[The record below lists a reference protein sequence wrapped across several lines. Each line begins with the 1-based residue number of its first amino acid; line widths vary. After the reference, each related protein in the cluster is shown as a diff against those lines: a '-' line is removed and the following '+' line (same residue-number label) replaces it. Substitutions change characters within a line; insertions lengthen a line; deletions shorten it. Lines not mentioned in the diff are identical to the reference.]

1 MDAAL
6 IEPPE
11 ERRWWQSD
19 QREDTSAV
27 IGLQSG
33 FAVVALG
40 TTWAVFLML
49 GLMSGGVER
58 TWLYL
63 VMFGAIGVA
72 FGLLLFAP
80 GTPAASWAT
89 GGAVIAEVGA
99 AAAFVWAIVPV
110 DRGAMMPFAG
120 ATAVIGALFCLRGRV
135 VSGWVSFGL
144 VTVVL
149 GVLGRQ
155 RADALHY
162 VAEPQSGNLG
172 ILVMMTVFAAIIGP
186 RAEQIFALRRQATR
200 ESKALAVRAIRDHE
214 LARLDDRVRPLLRR
228 IAAGG
233 ALDDAELVHC
243 RLVEAQLRDRIRAP
257 GLDVPAVADAVWTAR
272 ERNVRVVLLDDRG
285 DRAALSGSEDGD
297 GRLDRAR
304 AVAVATL
311 LDSSSGD
318 HVTVRLLPEGR
329 QTFATITVASDG
341 GVTLRELDSAD
352 QPV

>member
-1 MDAAL
+1 MDTTL

-33 FAVVALG
+33 FAAVALA
-40 TTWAVFLML
+40 TAWAMFLVL

-63 VMFGAIGVA
+63 VMFGAIGAA

-80 GTPAASWAT
+80 GTPAARWAT
-89 GGAVIAEVGA
+89 VGAVIAEVGS

-135 VSGWVSFGL
+135 GSGWVAFGL

-149 GVLGRQ
+149 GALGRQ

-162 VAEPQSGNLG
+162 VTEPQSGNLG

-228 IAAGG
+228 IADGDP
-233 ALDDAELVHC
+233 LDETELVHC

-257 GLDVPAVADAVWTAR
+257 GLDVPAVADAVWAAR
-272 ERNVRVVLLDDRG
+272 ERHVRVVLLDDRG
-285 DRAALSGSEDGD
+285 ARGALSGLDGDD
-297 GRLDRAR
+297 GRLEEAR
-304 AVAVATL
+304 AASVATL
-311 LDSSSGD
+311 ADSSSGD
-318 HVTVRLLPEGR
+318 DVTVRLLPEGR
-329 QTFATITVASDG
+329 QAFATITVASGG
-341 GVTLRELDSAD
+341 GVDLRELGATD
-352 QPV
+352 QRV